1 MSSTHVSEHT
11 STLRE
16 NVAVERVLTVFDNA
30 TESLIAEHSFVAF
43 DLESFKRRFGV
54 SEDSDP
60 LMFDVY
66 PVRVQDAEFVAKH
79 LDCEIVFDFD
89 RNAYFVE
96 CSGVE

>member
-1 MSSTHVSEHT
+1 
-11 STLRE
+11 
-16 NVAVERVLTVFDNA
+16 
-30 TESLIAEHSFVAF
+30 
-43 DLESFKRRFGV
+43 
-54 SEDSDP
+54 
-60 LMFDVY
+60 MFDVY